1 MVTVPA
7 VVVQRGLVEGPI
19 ADRINAPDSVVAPLT
34 AKLVSVPTL
43 VSEEFTTV
51 EFNVVPLNVSAGAIT
66 TLELAAVIRPLP
78 FTVIE
83 GIAVEEPKLP
93 TSVFTVAKVRAK
105 LPAVLV
111 TSPVCA
117 GSAAVGNVEG
127 KLKTPSVS

>member
-1 MVTVPA
+1 M
-7 VVVQRGLVEGPI
+7 
-19 ADRINAPDSVVAPLT
+19 ADRINAPDNVVAPLT

-51 EFNVVPLNVSAGAIT
+51 EFNVVPLNVPAGAT
-66 TLELAAVIRPLP
+66 TTSVLIAVISPFP
-78 FTVIE
+78 FTVID

-93 TSVFTVAKVRAK
+93 TSEFTVANVKTK

-117 GSAAVGNVEG
+117 GSAAVGNVAG
-127 KLKTPSVS
+127 KLKTPFVS

>member
-7 VVVQRGLVEGPI
+7 VVVQRGLMEGPM
-19 ADRINAPDSVVAPLT
+19 ADRINVPDNVVAPLT
-34 AKLVSVPTL
+34 AKLVNAPTL

-51 EFNVVPLNVSAGAIT
+51 EFNVVPLNVPAGAIT
-66 TLELAAVIRPLP
+66 TSVLIAVIRPLP
-78 FTVIE
+78 FTVID